1 MYVGWSCEGN
11 IPIKY
16 YNNKYYNSNLPAI
29 TKKTGNAESNEA
41 YWCSVTVPTQEPLEQ
56 FFTVD
61 YQLTNIKING
71 KSLLLQMINI
81 NEKFPFTYPINADD
95 KIDIT
100 IKNVISQTCLKGEI
114 KYYDKE
120 GVVRK
125 LDTNYLGW
133 TCN

>member
-1 MYVGWSCEGN
+1 M
-11 IPIKY
+11 
-16 YNNKYYNSNLPAI
+16 
-29 TKKTGNAESNEA
+29 
-41 YWCSVTVPTQEPLEQ
+41 TVPTQEPLEQ

-71 KSLLLQMINI
+71 KSLLLQTINI

-133 TCN
+133 ICNEKPAIKIGNGYNNIMKISLNKGNGPTGAS